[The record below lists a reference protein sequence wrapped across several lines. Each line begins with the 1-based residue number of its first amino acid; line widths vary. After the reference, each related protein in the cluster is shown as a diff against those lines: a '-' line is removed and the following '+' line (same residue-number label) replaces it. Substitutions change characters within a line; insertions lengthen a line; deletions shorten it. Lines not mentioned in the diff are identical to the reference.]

1 MVGIVAGTVLVCAWI
16 GWAIHV
22 AGDKGGREAVGVLI
36 AWPAIAAVVA
46 LLLVPFIWAFRAIRA
61 GQGGGEPRRDADP
74 ESPDAE
80 VP

>member
-1 MVGIVAGTVLVCAWI
+1 MVAGVIFVFVWI

-22 AGDKGGREAVGVLI
+22 AGDQGGREAVGVLI

-46 LLLVPFIWAFRAIRA
+46 LLLVPFIWAFRAIRP
-61 GQGGGEPRRDADP
+61 GRGSGEPRREADP